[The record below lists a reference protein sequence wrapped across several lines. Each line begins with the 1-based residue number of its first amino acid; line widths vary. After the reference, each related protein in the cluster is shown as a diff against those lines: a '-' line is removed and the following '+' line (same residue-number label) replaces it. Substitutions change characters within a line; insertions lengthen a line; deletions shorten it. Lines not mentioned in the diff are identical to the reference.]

1 MSEARDEALQ
11 ALYEVEQ
18 RRPDAVTPELTG
30 KADRIVSGVIEHDQ
44 AIIAE
49 IDRFAKNWTVDRMSA
64 VDRSILKIG
73 MFELLHTD
81 TATGIVIAESIR
93 LATKFSTAKSSSFVN
108 GLLGQAAR
116 TLRNE

>member
-1 MSEARDEALQ
+1 MPEARDEALQ

-18 RRPDAVTPELTG
+18 RRPDTVEPDLAG
-30 KADRIVSGVIEHDQ
+30 KADRIVKGVIEHDPLL
-44 AIIAE
+44 IAE
-49 IDRFAKNWTVDRMSA
+49 IERFAKNWTVDRMSA
-64 VDRSILKIG
+64 VDRAILKIG
-73 MFELLHTD
+73 MFELLYTD

-93 LATKFSTAKSSSFVN
+93 LATKFSTAKSSGFVN

>member
-1 MSEARDEALQ
+1 MPEARDEALQ

-18 RRPDAVTPELTG
+18 RNPDRVQLDLSG
-30 KADRIVSGVIEHDQ
+30 KADRIVSGVVAHES
-44 AIIAE
+44 AIVEE

-64 VDRSILKIG
+64 VDRAILKIG

-81 TATGIVIAESIR
+81 TATGVVIAESIR
-93 LATKFSTAKSSSFVN
+93 LAKKFSTAKSSSFVN